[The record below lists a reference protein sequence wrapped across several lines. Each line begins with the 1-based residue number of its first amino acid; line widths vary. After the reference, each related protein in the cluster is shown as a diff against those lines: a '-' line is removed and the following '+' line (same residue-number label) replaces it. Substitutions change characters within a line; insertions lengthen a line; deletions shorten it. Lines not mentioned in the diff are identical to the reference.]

1 MSKLN
6 MAYQVLKDLEETIK
20 NSSIDGQYGSV
31 AIKFNLAYHS
41 KVYLAIQEIEAI
53 KKEEENDNK

>member
-1 MSKLN
+1 
-6 MAYQVLKDLEETIK
+6 MAYQVLKDLEEIIK

-31 AIKFNLAYHS
+31 DIKFNLAYHS

-53 KKEEENDNK
+53 KKEEENDFK